1 MNRTAADDTGRGR
14 MFGRRRRMA
23 RGDGAGP
30 GVAAGA
36 AMTAASLLARL
47 ISLVAAIIALLIVA
61 GIAFVVLDA
70 NAGNSIVSA
79 VHDAAKF
86 LAGPFDG
93 MFKPGDPKVAIAL
106 NWGIAVVVY
115 LVVARVIV
123 RLLRR

>member
-1 MNRTAADDTGRGR
+1 MNGTVTGGTGRGR
-14 MFGRRRRMA
+14 WLGRRRRAA
-23 RGDGAGP
+23 RGGDGP
-30 GVAAGA
+30 GV

-47 ISLVAAIIALLIVA
+47 ISLVAALVALVIVV

-70 NAGNSIVSA
+70 NASNSIVSA

-86 LAGPFDG
+86 LVGPFDG
-93 MFKPGDPKVAIAL
+93 MFKPSDPKLAVAL
-106 NWGIAVVVY
+106 NWGIAAVVY